1 MSREKK
7 FDKIGDRLSPRISS
21 TMKNPPKM
29 IPPKLQEEV
38 ERKPHPP
45 VAAEAKAEVNL
56 KEAVPVPGIGFT
68 SVDKNNK
75 MIRPGVNINKTFFSS
90 SVLVMQIS

>member
-1 MSREKK
+1 
-7 FDKIGDRLSPRISS
+7 
-21 TMKNPPKM
+21 M

-45 VAAEAKAEVNL
+45 VAAEAKVQVNL

-75 MIRPGVNINKTFFSS
+75 MIRPGLNMNEFVF
-90 SVLVMQIS
+90 LRQYQ